1 VTGSGPHGL
10 ELTVDP
16 DDLVDE
22 DEGTAGTRAADA
34 DAALSD
40 YAELAR
46 LLRAADGA
54 GDRAAM
60 AQIREEMDILWPAL
74 SDEQRGRIEDGEY
87 DW

>member
-1 VTGSGPHGL
+1 VTGTAPHGL

-16 DDLVDE
+16 DDIVDE
-22 DEGTAGTRAADA
+22 DKGAPGTRRVAPDT
-34 DAALSD
+34 ALSD

-46 LLRAADGA
+46 LLRAADSA

-60 AQIREEMDILWPAL
+60 AQIREEMDVLWPVL
-74 SDEQRGRIEDGEY
+74 SDEQRERIEDGEL

>member
-1 VTGSGPHGL
+1 VTGIGPHGL

-22 DEGTAGTRAADA
+22 DEGAVGSRTADPDA
-34 DAALSD
+34 VLSD

-74 SDEQRGRIEDGEY
+74 SDEQREGVEDGAF